1 MKTTK
6 TLLPFILVF
15 LCSRGYAEPGASLTG
30 TVEDPQGARVPGA
43 MLTLVSRTGDAGN
56 TTTSDSVG
64 AYRFDRL
71 PAGDYLLRVEA
82 SGFAPFLAEDVHLS
96 ADHAVT
102 RAVALQIAGVPQQ
115 VVVTASSTPQ
125 SPDEL
130 SKPVTVIDKSDAEAR
145 DNFALS
151 DVVDLAAGVHVQQLG
166 GPGSFTTIQIRGL
179 RTEDTAVLV
188 DGLRLRD
195 ASATQADASG
205 LIEDLLFTDASR
217 VEVMNGS
224 GSSLYGTNAIGG
236 VVNVITDDGGGRTR
250 GSVLAEG
257 GSLGTM
263 RGRANADGG
272 FRDDSVQ
279 YSLGVAETDVT
290 SGLGGDAPF
299 RDTNAQGH
307 VTWHI
312 SPTVQ
317 LAARLYAGN
326 SFTKVLGDADVLGNA
341 TGAGIVN
348 AIPLSPALLRLYEA
362 GTPITA
368 LNTGDATFIP
378 APDDPDST
386 RAARFLTGALI
397 LTGQPSSVL
406 DYSISYQV
414 EANGRTYYDGP
425 AGVGYQ
431 PTSNTRS
438 PYDGRI
444 ETVNAHANF
453 RLGHSNLLTA
463 GYEFE
468 RENYAN
474 DNSQQF
480 VPEAFS
486 AVEVT
491 QLSHAVF
498 AEDQIRLFGD
508 RLQISGSARV
518 QFFTLDAP
526 VFSPAASAPYQGV
539 AFGSPPNAYTG
550 DGSIAYFFRGSG
562 TKLRGH
568 VGRGY
573 RAPSLFERFGAG
585 FDPVYGYSVYGDPRL
600 TPEHSIGLDSG
611 VDQTFLNGRLKTS
624 ATYFYTWLDNVIVF
638 DTSGLINPATD
649 PYGRY
654 IGYINTR
661 GGITR
666 GVEFSAAVA
675 PTRSLNVTA
684 AYTYVNAIER
694 TPIVSDVLQT
704 FGVPRNQFS
713 ILATERVNSRLFLTF
728 DTLESSGY
736 LAPIYGSVI
745 TQVFQFEGI
754 HKINAG
760 VSYRVPLSDYR
771 AVRFFARAENL
782 TNQNYFESGF
792 ATPGRT
798 AIGGVQLQY

>member
-1 MKTTK
+1 MKTTT
-6 TLLPFILVF
+6 TLLLFSLIF
-15 LCSRGYAEPGASLTG
+15 LFPKGYAESGASFAG
-30 TVEDPQGARVPGA
+30 TVEDPQGALVPGA
-43 MLTLVSRTGDAGN
+43 TLTLVSRTGGAGN
-56 TTTSDSVG
+56 TTTSDSTG

-71 PAGDYLLRVEA
+71 PEGDYLLRVEA
-82 SGFAPFLAEDVHLS
+82 SGFAPFLARDIHLS
-96 ADHAVT
+96 ADQAAT
-102 RAVALQIAGVPQQ
+102 RAIALRIAGVPQQ

-145 DNFALS
+145 DDFALS
-151 DVVDLAAGVHVQQLG
+151 DVVDLAAGVRVQQLG
-166 GPGSFTTIQIRGL
+166 GPGAYTTIQIRGL

-205 LIEDLLFTDASR
+205 LIEDLLFTDTSR

-250 GSVLAEG
+250 GSVLLEG
-257 GSLGTM
+257 GSLGAM

-279 YSLGVAETDVT
+279 YSFGLAETDVT

-312 SPTVQ
+312 LPTVQ
-317 LAARLYAGN
+317 LAARLYVGN
-326 SFTKVLGDADVLGNA
+326 SFGKVPGSPDVLGNA
-341 TGAGIVN
+341 TGAGIVS
-348 AIPLSPALLRLYEA
+348 AIP
-362 GTPITA
+362 
-368 LNTGDATFIP
+368 NVTFLP

-397 LTGQPSSVL
+397 LTGQPSPSF
-406 DYSISYQV
+406 DYSVSYQV
-414 EANGRTYYDGP
+414 EANGRTYYNGP

-444 ETVNAHANF
+444 ETVNAHASYHLRRF
-453 RLGHSNLLTA
+453 NLLTL

-474 DNSQQF
+474 DNGQQY
-480 VPEAFS
+480 VPAAFS

-508 RLQISGSARV
+508 RLQISGSARA

-526 VFSPAASAPYQGV
+526 VFSPTASAPYQGV
-539 AFGSPPNAYTG
+539 AFGSTPNAYTG

-649 PYGRY
+649 PFGRS

-661 GGITR
+661 GGISR

-684 AYTYVNAIER
+684 AYTYVSAIER
-694 TPIVSDVLQT
+694 TPILSDVLQT
-704 FGVPRNQFS
+704 FVVPRNQFS

-728 DTLESSGY
+728 DTLASSSY

-745 TQVFQFEGI
+745 TQVFQFSGI

-760 VSYRVPLSDYR
+760 VSYRLPLSDYR

-798 AIGGVQLQY
+798 AIGGVQFQY